1 MRLPKNS
8 PFQIESINPS
18 SLASTIFPDEE
29 LFCQMLT
36 HFIIGASSDLSS
48 FKTVEN
54 SQRVATTAFPDAKR
68 VRRFANKLE
77 MELDLMWHILPDLS
91 GQASYYLN
99 IFGSSV
105 KRLSNPGLVGD
116 SEAPLDDSQK
126 TLSLPSNSKP
136 TQFIKSPK
144 TSRRSTFSL
153 SWSKKSKK
161 MPVLKEAEIF
171 DITTGGGEEGAS
183 KADIDTG
190 NICGPDHVD
199 ILVVSSAEKLGLET
213 LPVVFRSTSV
223 RDILNIMALKHSPQE
238 PAKHSLFLLTSPP
251 NSSGATKD
259 SPLQGLA

>member
-1 MRLPKNS
+1 M
-8 PFQIESINPS
+8 
-18 SLASTIFPDEE
+18 FPDEE
-29 LFCQMLT
+29 IFCQMLT

-48 FKTVEN
+48 YKHVEN
-54 SQRVATTAFPDAKR
+54 GQREATTPFPDAKR

-105 KRLSNPGLVGD
+105 KQLSNPSHIGD

-126 TLSLPSNSKP
+126 TLSLPTNSKP

-171 DITTGGGEEGAS
+171 DITTSGGKEGAS

-190 NICGPDHVD
+190 NTCGPDRVD
-199 ILVVSSAEKLGLET
+199 ILVVSNAEKLCLET
-213 LPVVFRSTSV
+213 LPVVFRSTSI
-223 RDILNIMALKHSPQE
+223 RDIVNIMALKHSPEE
-238 PAKHSLFLLTSPP
+238 PAKYGLFLLTSPP
-251 NSSGATKD
+251 NSSGATTD
-259 SPLQGLA
+259 TPLQGMV

>member
-1 MRLPKNS
+1 M
-8 PFQIESINPS
+8 
-18 SLASTIFPDEE
+18 FPDEE
-29 LFCQMLT
+29 IFCQMLT
-36 HFIIGASSDLSS
+36 HFIISASSDLFSN
-48 FKTVEN
+48 KHVEN
-54 SQRVATTAFPDAKR
+54 SQRVGTTPFPDAKR

-105 KRLSNPGLVGD
+105 KQLSNPSHIGD

-126 TLSLPSNSKP
+126 TLSLPTNSKP

-171 DITTGGGEEGAS
+171 DITTSGGKEGAS
-183 KADIDTG
+183 KADIDTS
-190 NICGPDHVD
+190 NICGPDRVD
-199 ILVVSSAEKLGLET
+199 ILVVSSAEKLCLET
-213 LPVVFRSTSV
+213 LPVVFRSTSI
-223 RDILNIMALKHSPQE
+223 RDILNIMALKHSPEE
-238 PAKHSLFLLTSPP
+238 PAKYGLFLLTSPP
-251 NSSGATKD
+251 NSSGATTD
-259 SPLQGLA
+259 IPLQGMV